1 MRKPVVIA
9 TLALTFFSTA
19 AHAGPA
25 ICYGHPLPTSRNL
38 CLQAFEA
45 GQESGLSERAVMARV
60 KACGFVNFPSKIQ
73 GCLRA
78 LVRALGQDPAY

>member
-1 MRKPVVIA
+1 MKPVITA
-9 TLALTFFSTA
+9 ALALYLSIPA
-19 AHAGPA
+19 AYAGSA

-45 GQESGLSERAVMARV
+45 GQEAGVSEQQVMAGVR
-60 KACGFVNFPSKIQ
+60 ACGFVNLPSRIQ

-78 LVRALGQDPAY
+78 LVRYLGQEPSS

>member
-1 MRKPVVIA
+1 MK
-9 TLALTFFSTA
+9 TLVLSITLSLLAAS

-25 ICYGHPLPTSRNL
+25 ICYGHPLPASRNL

-45 GQESGLSERAVMARV
+45 GQESGVSEQAVMARV
-60 KACGFVNFPSKIQ
+60 KACGFVNFPSRIQ

-78 LVRALGQDPAY
+78 LVRALGQEPAH